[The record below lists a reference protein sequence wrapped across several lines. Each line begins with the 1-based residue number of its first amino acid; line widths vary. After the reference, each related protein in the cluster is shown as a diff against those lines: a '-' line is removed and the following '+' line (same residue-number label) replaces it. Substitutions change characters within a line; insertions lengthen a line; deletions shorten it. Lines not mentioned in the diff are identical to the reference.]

1 MYNLF
6 PTELKN
12 DNNITTSQRLIPTS
26 VKDTTKKI
34 KINNLLSRNDLTK
47 KIITES
53 WTRQQLSENYLDFMI
68 KEKLDYANIDKI
80 VEHYS
85 SKIDEYKKKYDENI
99 DIIKKKKRRTK
110 KY

>member
-1 MYNLF
+1 MYNLYK
-6 PTELKN
+6 TELPNFKSVPNSRSSFPKSTKN
-12 DNNITTSQRLIPTS
+12 
-26 VKDTTKKI
+26 KTKKI

-85 SKIDEYKKKYDENI
+85 SKIDEYKKKYDKNI
-99 DIIKKKKRRTK
+99 DIIKKKK
-110 KY
+110 